1 MDNIAMEKL
10 ISAIVAETVKS
21 IVPAFMA
28 SVNTGKPE
36 AVSQKIVEYMP
47 SKLPSNRKAGRL
59 IKSAGSDIEAF
70 TIVKKHVLARKAGK
84 LQKGP
89 FLTCYRHISDTTTL
103 EDVTRSSATA
113 LQTLHK
119 EAQKVLNYRA

>member
-28 SVNTGKPE
+28 SVNTRKPE
-36 AVSQKIVEYMP
+36 AVSQSIVEYMP
-47 SKLPSNRKAGRL
+47 SKNLFNRKAGRL

-70 TIVKKHVLARKAGK
+70 TIVKKHGKPASFRKDH
-84 LQKGP
+84 
-89 FLTCYRHISDTTTL
+89 F
-103 EDVTRSSATA
+103 
-113 LQTLHK
+113 
-119 EAQKVLNYRA
+119 

>member
-1 MDNIAMEKL
+1 
-10 ISAIVAETVKS
+10 
-21 IVPAFMA
+21 MA

-36 AVSQKIVEYMP
+36 AVSQSIVEYRP
-47 SKLPSNRKAGRL
+47 SNVLSNRKAGRL
-59 IKSAGSDIEAF
+59 IKSASSDIEAF

-103 EDVTRSSATA
+103 EEVARSSRTA

>member
-1 MDNIAMEKL
+1 MDNTAMEKL

-28 SVNTGKPE
+28 SMNTGKPE
-36 AVSQKIVEYMP
+36 IVGQSVVEYTP
-47 SKLPSNRKAGRL
+47 ARNKKAGKL
-59 IKSAGSDIEAF
+59 IKSAGSDVEAF

-84 LQKGP
+84 IEKGP
-89 FLTCYRHISDTTTL
+89 FLTCYRHIFDSTTL
-103 EDVTRSSATA
+103 EDVARSSKTA
-113 LQTLHK
+113 ILTLHK